1 MTPNVATKQN
11 RRRGIVFTVL
21 IAITL
26 LLMAFSGNPYLREAQ
41 RGFQFALTP
50 FQEALASFA
59 DGVAGVATAIT
70 EIDQLRTDN
79 SALREE
85 NERLANEN
93 ARLRALKQEND
104 ELTALLQLQGG
115 FDHQTVAA
123 RVIGRETLDTRR
135 VVTLDK
141 GTDDGL
147 EMGDVVVVQGSAL
160 AGKVTDI
167 GPTFVKVTL
176 ISDST
181 STVVG
186 KLLNSGETGDIVGQ
200 AGGVLIMRNVDSG
213 VAVGIDEAR
222 CSGPALAVLERVAA
236 VASGPTAIRRA
247 SVLGSAS
254 WTWSVRRERRGPYG
268 VPGARFPPAPAGLA
282 GVGITDYGVRRVH
295 RSRARPCPWCP
306 TCSSS
311 GSHRAFRWFGRR
323 SRGLPPAPALLPPPR
338 PKRPRMPWHVG
349 RLFDSMTFLDAIGAI
364 WETLTAPLR
373 GR

>member
-26 LLMAFSGNPYLREAQ
+26 LLMAFSGNPYIREAQ

-59 DGVAGVATAIT
+59 DGVAGVATAVT

-79 SALREE
+79 TALREE

-147 EMGDVVVVQGSAL
+147 EMGDVVVVQGGAL

-213 VAVGIDEAR
+213 VEVGIDEEVFTA
-222 CSGPALAVLERVAA
+222 GLELAGGIRSPYPPGLVIGSVVDVERDVND
-236 VASGPTAIRRA
+236 VVQTAF
-247 SVLGSAS
+247 L
-254 WTWSVRRERRGPYG
+254 
-268 VPGARFPPAPAGLA
+268 APAANLDSFELA
-282 GVGITDYGVRRVH
+282 LVITDYEG
-295 RSRARPCPWCP
+295 
-306 TCSSS
+306 
-311 GSHRAFRWFGRR
+311 
-323 SRGLPPAPALLPPPR
+323 GLPPIDEQAVPCGEDGTVPDGEVPCYTPLPT
-338 PKRPRMPWHVG
+338 PKATTKP
-349 RLFDSMTFLDAIGAI
+349 
-364 WETLTAPLR
+364 
-373 GR
+373 